1 MIYKVIIIGVT
12 TAALMLSNSVYAGNA
27 GSRYGGIQYAIT
39 TYSEDGV
46 SEEPKPTALIGL
58 VGANITDRF
67 AVEGRLGFGLQDD
80 TVSVS
85 GADVSTDIDSLI
97 GVYGIGHINLGGGS
111 SVYGLLG
118 VSRAELTF
126 SYPDNP
132 VLESKSDNKT
142 GLSFGIGA
150 DIPVSNYVALNIEF
164 VQYLMSGFDLSAFS
178 FGVKFGI

>member
-1 MIYKVIIIGVT
+1 MMHKAITIGV
-12 TAALMLSNSVYAGNA
+12 AVAVLSMSNSVLAGNA

-58 VGANITDRF
+58 FGMNITDNF
-67 AVEGRLGFGLQDD
+67 AVEGRLGVGLQGD
-80 TVSVS
+80 TVTVS
-85 GADVSTDIDSLI
+85 GADVTTEIDSLF
-97 GVYGIGHINLGGGS
+97 GVYGIGHINLSRGS

-118 VSRAELTF
+118 LSRAELTF

-132 VLESKSDNKT
+132 VPGSKSGDDT
-142 GLSFGIGA
+142 GVSFGVGA
-150 DIPVSNYVALNIEF
+150 DIPISNYIALNVEY
-164 VQYLMSGFDLSAFS
+164 VQYLSGLDLSAFS